1 MSFDKI
7 SQLLTGDTPGRST
20 ELTWFRIG
28 PQNAAKKVYLQA
40 ALHADEQPG
49 ILILHHLLRLL
60 RAADAAGE
68 LEAQFVLF
76 PMVNPLGMG
85 DIEFGQHQGRY
96 NRGTGVNHNW
106 LIRSAWATSSSVNT
120 RAVTIAAP
128 GSTTIRGTGVN
139 HNRGWPVLYDALGAG
154 LLNRLGP
161 DPVENVSIVRAAL
174 NEWVETLP
182 EITAFEQWRQCVMR
196 EACSADFVFDL
207 HCDNDS
213 LMHIFSIPQLQQNMQ
228 RLADRIGAAATML
241 AEDSGGGSFDEVW
254 PALWLRLARECPD
267 KPLPLPVVSCTL
279 EYRGKF
285 DTFDALNR
293 QDAENLYGYFQE
305 EGLVTGKPI
314 GNKSNAP
321 APTDLRATEYLRAP
335 QAGLLAYCVELG
347 DEVSKGDRIAD
358 LLLLDGDDAFVE
370 RIPLLAGTTGRV
382 ISRATTKY
390 VWRNANIAK
399 IVGSEILES
408 RGDYLLSD

>member
-1 MSFDKI
+1 MSLDKI

-49 ILILHHLLRLL
+49 ILILHHLLQLL
-60 RAADAAGE
+60 SAADAAGE

-96 NRGTGVNHNW
+96 NRGTG
-106 LIRSAWATSSSVNT
+106 I
-120 RAVTIAAP
+120 
-128 GSTTIRGTGVN
+128 N
-139 HNRGWPVLYDALGAG
+139 HNRGWPALYDALGAG
-154 LLNRLGP
+154 LVDRLGT
-161 DPVENVSIVRAAL
+161 DPVENVSLVRAAL
-174 NEWVETLP
+174 RDWVEALP
-182 EITAFEQWRQCVMR
+182 RITALEQWRQCVMR
-196 EACSADFVFDL
+196 EACSADYVFDV
-207 HCDNDS
+207 HCDDDS
-213 LMHIFSIPQLQQNMQ
+213 LMHIFSIPQLEQDIQ
-228 RLADRIGAAATML
+228 RLADWIGAAATLL

-279 EYRGKF
+279 EYRGQF

-305 EGLVTGKPI
+305 EGLITGKPV
-314 GNKSNAP
+314 GKKSNAP
-321 APTDLRATEYLRAP
+321 TPTDLRATEYLRAP

-358 LLLLDGDDAFVE
+358 LILLDGDGAFVE

-382 ISRATTKY
+382 ISRASTKY

-399 IVGSEILES
+399 IVGNDILES